1 MGKRTLFRSFGRG
14 VLFAVTFALLSACL
28 LAHWIFLLDFINK
41 YIAFNQLT
49 NIYGVFLIILFGLKV
64 GRTKKYYACKINVEA
79 QIKVN
84 RTRLRK

>member
-1 MGKRTLFRSFGRG
+1 MGKRTLFRSFARG
-14 VLFAVTFALLSACL
+14 VLFAITFALLSACL

-64 GRTKKYYACKINVEA
+64 GRTKKYYAIKRNTQLQINV
-79 QIKVN
+79 N
-84 RTRLRK
+84 